1 MKDGARALGLPGTRT
16 TRSRVRRAMR
26 ASQPAR
32 RDSLVHT
39 GSREPPPAEEEPAAE
54 DEEGEGAKE
63 PKPPK
68 IVYPPYEE
76 PGTPA
81 SRRARRPASQPARLS
96 LESGQ
101 HCAQAP
107 SAPSG
112 AASGH
117 AWLGLFA
124 YLAPNAF
131 SSLLHRL
138 GRRRVDQVAQSVCVL
153 RHQCAQRAVDSP
165 PRCQA
170 GNNADAPA
178 RRASDPS
185 RTLSDSHALTP
196 RYNPLKHARTPP
208 TQPVR
213 ISARPWFGSR
223 ASARPWRRSIS
234 RPRGLSRSSSPEA

>member
-1 MKDGARALGLPGTRT
+1 MSAPPHPSCLQLYRLHLSLKSLARKQPVESVRFWGKIYGTQKDYYVAEAKMKDGARALGLRGTRT
-16 TRSRVRRAMR
+16 TRSRICRAMR

-117 AWLGLFA
+117 AWLGSFA

-138 GRRRVDQVAQSVCVL
+138 GR
-153 RHQCAQRAVDSP
+153 
-165 PRCQA
+165 
-170 GNNADAPA
+170 
-178 RRASDPS
+178 
-185 RTLSDSHALTP
+185 
-196 RYNPLKHARTPP
+196 
-208 TQPVR
+208 
-213 ISARPWFGSR
+213 
-223 ASARPWRRSIS
+223 
-234 RPRGLSRSSSPEA
+234 